1 MEDLPNLL
9 DRIQAFVDG
18 REDGAPERLLERMEH
33 TLTDGYARVLALE
46 GEHLRIGREIG
57 AAAAGAR
64 RSGSERLAAL
74 YERLQAV
81 EGERQRLRD
90 RLTPLRLQTEALAST
105 LAGPRR
111 VRS

>member
-9 DRIQAFVDG
+9 DRIQALVDG

-46 GEHLRIGREIG
+46 GEHLRIGRELG
-57 AAAAGAR
+57 AAAGAR

-74 YERLQAV
+74 YERLQMI

-90 RLTPLRLQTEALAST
+90 RLTPLRLRTEALASS